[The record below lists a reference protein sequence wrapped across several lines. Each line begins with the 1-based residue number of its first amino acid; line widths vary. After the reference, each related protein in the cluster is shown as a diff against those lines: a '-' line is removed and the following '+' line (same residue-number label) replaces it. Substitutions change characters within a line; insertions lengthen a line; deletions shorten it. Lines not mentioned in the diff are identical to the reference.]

1 MPLATRIIALLAL
14 LMAAAGAQS
23 EIYKWVDEDGVT
35 HYSQQP
41 PPGGEAR
48 VIQPGISAP
57 PEPPSGDGDGNA
69 GANGGSGTAGGEGR
83 QTQSMADFCKELR
96 EQAQLLA
103 SDREVKVKQ
112 SQDTLVTLDAEAR
125 QQRLQDLQGQIQQH
139 CSDQ

>member
-14 LMAAAGAQS
+14 LAAAGAQA
-23 EIYKWVDEDGVT
+23 EVYKWVDEDGVT

-41 PPGGEAR
+41 PPGGDAR

-57 PEPPSGDGDGNA
+57 PEPPSGNGDGNA
-69 GANGGSGTAGGEGR
+69 GANGGTGSGGDDGR

-112 SQDTLVTLDAEAR
+112 SEDTLVTLDAQAR
-125 QQRLQDLQGQIQQH
+125 QQRLQDLEQQIQRH
-139 CSDQ
+139 CTDQ